1 MEDLSI
7 GFNDKLKILDNK
19 TSLYKKEIV
28 SLENRIKMLQ
38 EENDKKSRKLQKNI
52 VYISQLEKENF
63 SLKKALDN
71 VKNKLMTEKQMFSN
85 SKKAQEGNLMNLQS
99 IIEKLKHE
107 NEELSHCLSVQ
118 NEEKEKLRQNLIK
131 VSDENKQYTQDNT
144 ILVTKIQEYEENLN
158 QLNNSMLI
166 NNKINQD
173 SNNQIIK
180 DVDDKIAVYT
190 SLIRDEVNII
200 AKYIDTYLIFDHFNE
215 VNIPDLR
222 NITNFQ
228 NENNLLNFD
237 NIISVIE
244 NVRQKL
250 ITDYQKSE
258 QTIINLKQEL
268 GKSSSILK
276 NKITENNELKNH
288 LSELKKENYYLQ
300 NEFNKMKN
308 DLTNQKGFNQ
318 QIQNNVDDISN
329 LQDDYLKKLYFTI
342 KKELDKIL
350 NDISLRNYTKYLINP
365 QNNNVNINSMKN
377 IFEDILDKYILV
389 NNCIKEDFKKIKDKD
404 NLLIKSELMNSD
416 GKNINDLVTEIQNLK
431 NKINEQATIIS
442 NNDSEKKLL
451 INQINMLQKS
461 SNKQSNE
468 NIKNDNYQNYG
479 YNSDNNNNENDYDHF
494 MAVNREKMYDRSGE
508 KRENENGFEEEYN
521 MSQSNNDYGNLSDEG
536 QFRENQI
543 HPYSSH

>member
-1 MEDLSI
+1 MDDLSI
-7 GFNDKLKILDNK
+7 GFNDKLKLLDNK
-19 TSLYKKEIV
+19 TSLYKKEII
-28 SLENRIKMLQ
+28 SLENRIKLLQ
-38 EENDKKSRKLQKNI
+38 EENDKKSRKIQKDI
-52 VYISQLEKENF
+52 VYILRLEKENS
-63 SLKKALDN
+63 SLKKSLDN
-71 VKNKLMTEKQMFSN
+71 TKSKLINEKQIYSN
-85 SKKAQEGNLMNLQS
+85 SKKVQESNIMNLQS
-99 IIEKLKHE
+99 VIENLKNE
-107 NEELSHCLSVQ
+107 NKELSHYLNIQ
-118 NEEKEKLRQNLIK
+118 NEEKEKLAQDLIK
-131 VSDENKQYTQDNT
+131 VSNENKQYTKDNT
-144 ILVTKIQEYEENLN
+144 VLVTKIKEYEENLN
-158 QLNNSMLI
+158 QMNNSMML
-166 NNKINQD
+166 NNKLSQD
-173 SNNQIIK
+173 SNNQLIK

-200 AKYIDTYLIFDHFNE
+200 AKYIDTYLIFDQFNE
-215 VNIPDLR
+215 VNIPNLR
-222 NITNFQ
+222 DITNFQ

-237 NIISVIE
+237 NIISIIE

-250 ITDYQKSE
+250 ISDYQKSE
-258 QTIINLKQEL
+258 QTITNLKQEL
-268 GKSSSILK
+268 CKNSSILQTI
-276 NKITENNELKNH
+276 ITENNNLKNH
-288 LSELKKENYYLQ
+288 LSELKKENYRLQ
-300 NEFNKMKN
+300 NEYNKMKN

-329 LQDDYLKKLYFTI
+329 LHDDYLKKLYFTI
-342 KKELDKIL
+342 KNELDKIL
-350 NDISLRNYTKYLINP
+350 NDTSLRNYTKYLINS
-365 QNNNVNINSMKN
+365 QNNNPNISSIKN

-404 NLLIKSELMNSD
+404 SLLIKSELMNSD
-416 GKNINDLVTEIQNLK
+416 GKNINDLVIEIQNLK
-431 NKINEQATIIS
+431 NKINEQANIIS

-479 YNSDNNNNENDYDHF
+479 YNSDNNNENDYDHF